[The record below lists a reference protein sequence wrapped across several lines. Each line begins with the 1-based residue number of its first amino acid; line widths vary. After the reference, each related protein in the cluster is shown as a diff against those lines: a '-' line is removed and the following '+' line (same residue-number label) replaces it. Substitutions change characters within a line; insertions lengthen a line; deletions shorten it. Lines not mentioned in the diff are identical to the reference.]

1 MARAGHHPAALWREG
16 LVASRI
22 FEYEFWNRIHARGF
36 TRSHGDEARS
46 LLTRVTLID
55 LTPPVLVRALDPF
68 PVAVGTLDGLH
79 LATIVFLRGRGE
91 DIELASY
98 DRRMNACA
106 QALGVAIY
114 AL

>member
-1 MARAGHHPAALWREG
+1 
-16 LVASRI
+16 
-22 FEYEFWNRIHARGF
+22 
-36 TRSHGDEARS
+36 
-46 LLTRVTLID
+46 
-55 LTPPVLVRALDPF
+55 
-68 PVAVGTLDGLH
+68 
-79 LATIVFLRGRGE
+79 VFLRGRGE